1 MPALTHA
8 FKRDL
13 GFWQLTAIAFGGI
26 IGSGWLLGAM
36 TAATTAGPASLITW
50 VVGGVALLVI
60 ALVMV
65 ELGGSRPMSG
75 GLVRWPFLSSGRLVA
90 TLAGWGVWIAYATN
104 PPSEAA
110 AMLQYSNEHVSGL
123 YNTSDKELTTLGLAV
138 AVALMVLFIVV
149 NWFGVLLFARVN
161 LAVTIA
167 KFVVPTATVILFAA
181 AGFNGSNY
189 TDHGGFAP
197 YGYAAPLSAIATAG
211 IVYAYTGFQ
220 GPLDLSGEA
229 RNARRDVPRAVITA
243 LVLSILLYTALE
255 VVFLGTVHV
264 GSGGWSGINLSS
276 PYAQIAV
283 TLNLAW
289 FSWVLYADSILSPG
303 GSALVFTAE
312 TSREVYSLSRNRF
325 LPEWFAHVDGRS
337 GIPRRALLANFAVGL
352 VFLLTLHSWQKI
364 IAATSILGLFAYSIS
379 AVSVAGFARAE
390 PQREAGWVRGSTYLA
405 PIGFVLATLIFYWS
419 GWDELKIAVP
429 VLLAAL
435 LVYVLD
441 AVRHELDVPDVLRG
455 AWLLVYLGAL
465 LLISYF
471 GAKAFGGDNA
481 IPGPWDS
488 VVVAAVGAAAY
499 VAGVRSSVSHLRHH
513 PSTESEP
520 ELQEAAAA
528 AEPGSAALG

>member
-1 MPALTHA
+1 VPG
-8 FKRDL
+8 FRKDL
-13 GFWQLTAIAFGGI
+13 GYWQLTAIAFGGV

-36 TAATTAGPASLITW
+36 VAASTAGPASLITW
-50 VVGGVALLVI
+50 LVGGVALLVI

-65 ELGGSRPMSG
+65 ELGGSRPMTG

-90 TLAGWGVWIAYATN
+90 TLVGWGIWIAYATN

-110 AMLQYSNEHVSGL
+110 ALLQYSSAHVSGL
-123 YNTSDKELTTLGLAV
+123 YNSGQKELTGLGIVV
-138 AVALMVLFIVV
+138 AVALILVLVAV

-167 KFVVPTATVILFAA
+167 KFVVPTTTVVLFAV
-181 AGFNGSNY
+181 AGFHSSNY
-189 TDHGGFAP
+189 SSHGGFAP

-211 IVYAYTGFQ
+211 IIYAYTGFQ

-229 RNARRDVPRAVITA
+229 RNPQRDVPRAVISA
-243 LVLSILLYTALE
+243 LVLSIVLYVALE

-264 GSGGWSGINLSS
+264 GSGGWAGINLSS

-283 TLNLAW
+283 TLNLSW
-289 FSWVLYADSILSPG
+289 FSWVLYADSIFSPG

-337 GIPRRALLANFAVGL
+337 GVPRRALVANFVLGL
-352 VFLLTLHSWQKI
+352 VFLLTLHSWEKL

-379 AVSVAGFARAE
+379 AISVAGFARAE
-390 PQREAGWVRGSTYLA
+390 PERSAGWVRGSRILA
-405 PIGFVLATLIFYWS
+405 PLGFILATLIFYWS
-419 GWDELKIAVP
+419 GWTELKIAVP

-435 LVYVLD
+435 LVYLFD
-441 AVRHELDVPDVLRG
+441 AVRHGFDAHDLLRG
-455 AWLLVYLGAL
+455 VWLLVYLGAL
-465 LLISYF
+465 LLASYL
-471 GAKAFGGDNA
+471 GATAFGGTNA

-488 VVVAAVGAAAY
+488 VVVAAIGAVAY
-499 VAGVRSSVSHLRHH
+499 VAGVVSSVAHLREH
-513 PSTESEP
+513 PSTEFEP
-520 ELQEAAAA
+520 ELASAFS
-528 AEPGSAALG
+528 GSEDAD